1 MKKEKKEIKIADL
14 NDIFVYKVDK
24 NYVYCAPFSKTGY
37 ILSNKE
43 AKPFTV
49 YSTRYYLPLSVA
61 VLAFLISKSII
72 ISIISLVGLFIVME
86 LMFRKNVLA
95 NCPVIDNFERPTK
108 NSVFEKAANKFQH
121 NELYVPLVLL
131 IVLAIAIPINAKSVG
146 YQGAVLIGNYV
157 VAALAIILALF
168 VLSCIIYINKH
179 HKK

>member
-1 MKKEKKEIKIADL
+1 
-14 NDIFVYKVDK
+14 
-24 NYVYCAPFSKTGY
+24 
-37 ILSNKE
+37 
-43 AKPFTV
+43 
-49 YSTRYYLPLSVA
+49 
-61 VLAFLISKSII
+61 
-72 ISIISLVGLFIVME
+72 ME

-108 NSVFEKAANKFQH
+108 NSIFEKAANKFQH